1 MFGAPCTLVYAVS
14 IGVQFID
21 SSIQGSNKQVV
32 LFRIFILTTA
42 TIHHL
47 SLSSLILQYISMYG
61 FLNRHTFSNNQGYN
75 STDIDLQSSNIS

>member
-32 LFRIFILTTA
+32 LFRIFVLTAA

-47 SLSSLILQYISMYG
+47 LLSSPILQYTSIYV
-61 FLNRHTFSNNQGYN
+61 FRYN
-75 STDIDLQSSNIS
+75 H

>member
-32 LFRIFILTTA
+32 LFWIFVLTTA

-47 SLSSLILQYISMYG
+47 LLSSPILQYTSIYMYISLYC
-61 FLNRHTFSNNQGYN
+61 NH
-75 STDIDLQSSNIS
+75 

>member
-32 LFRIFILTTA
+32 LFRIFVLTTA

-47 SLSSLILQYISMYG
+47 LLLCLTLQYTSMYV
-61 FLNRHTFSNNQGYN
+61 FRN
-75 STDIDLQSSNIS
+75 SH